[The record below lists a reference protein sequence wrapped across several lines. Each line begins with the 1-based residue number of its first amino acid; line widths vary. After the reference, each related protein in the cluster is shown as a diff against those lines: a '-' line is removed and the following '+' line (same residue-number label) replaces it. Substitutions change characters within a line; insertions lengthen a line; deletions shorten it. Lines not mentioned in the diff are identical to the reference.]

1 MDFRDTPEEAAFRK
15 EVRDWLEANLDREQI
30 QTQLSVGPPE
40 ERIDNLRAWQGK
52 LHEGGWAGV
61 SWPKE
66 YGGRRAALIDPTRF
80 YQKKAAAKAP
90 APHKPTRPREDGP
103 ADKHERAREAKE
115 LEPLRTFA
123 A

>member
-52 LHEGGWAGV
+52 LHEGGWGGV

-66 YGGRRAALIDPTRF
+66 YGGGGGWPFVPGGLHLKMDGAESRSPNTEHDSASALRSH
-80 YQKKAAAKAP
+80 Q
-90 APHKPTRPREDGP
+90 H
-103 ADKHERAREAKE
+103 
-115 LEPLRTFA
+115 
-123 A
+123 